1 MKLQIYKNNHIIN
14 TVFDGS
20 LGRTVA
26 QNGKRGCHCKG
37 PIITRSRALSAQVY
51 EGETPFLVRRTPG
64 HFDIT
69 FLYK

>member
-37 PIITRSRALSAQVY
+37 PIIARSRALSAQVY
-51 EGETPFLVRRTPG
+51 EGETPLFGTPDAWS
-64 HFDIT
+64 FWYNISI
-69 FLYK
+69 